1 MTDTTTGPHELI
13 GEGRYAG
20 LAGDLRGIDDVRAP
34 LVLLHGLTFNRAM
47 WGPALTE
54 LERIDPGRRVL
65 ALDLPGHG
73 ESPVRP
79 ASDSETE
86 ARAVYDAVLAAGLDS
101 PVIVGHSAAGI
112 TASVYGATYPC
123 RGVVNVDSAP
133 APGVPIAGL
142 LKSLADR
149 LTPELFPQ
157 VWRMFEESM
166 QIDLLPPSAQKLL
179 RDNNTPDRE
188 LILGRWHELLT
199 RDAADLEAWFQM
211 RLRTL
216 RESAVRY
223 MLVLGSEPGP
233 DLVGWL
239 RQVIPG
245 IDVLVWP
252 GSGHFPHLARPREF
266 ARLLATTAS
275 WPRATLAA

>member
-13 GEGRYAG
+13 GPSRYAG

-47 WGPALTE
+47 WGPTLDE
-54 LERIDPGRRVL
+54 LERMDPGRRVL
-65 ALDLPGHG
+65 TLDLPGHG
-73 ESPVRP
+73 QSSGRP
-79 ASDSETE
+79 AYDTDSE
-86 ARAVYDAVLAAGLDS
+86 ARAVYDAVLAAGLDA
-101 PVIVGHSAAGI
+101 PVVVGHSAAGAM
-112 TASVYGATYPC
+112 ASIYAATYPT

-133 APGVPIAGL
+133 EPGLPFAGL
-142 LKSLADR
+142 LKSLEHR
-149 LTPELFPQ
+149 LTPESFPQ

-166 QIDLLPPSAQKLL
+166 QIDLLPPSARKLL
-179 RDNNTPDRE
+179 RDNNTPDRA
-188 LILGRWHELLT
+188 LVVGRWQELLT
-199 RDAADLEAWFQM
+199 RDAAELDEWLQTA
-211 RLRTL
+211 LRAV
-216 RESAVRY
+216 RESSVRY
-223 MLVLGSEPGP
+223 TLVLGSEPGP

-252 GSGHFPHLARPREF
+252 GSGHFPHLARPLEF

-275 WPRATLAA
+275 WPRATVAA

>member
-13 GEGRYAG
+13 GKGRYAG

-47 WGPALTE
+47 WGPALDE
-54 LERIDPGRRVL
+54 LQRIEPDRRVL

-73 ESPVRP
+73 GSPVRP
-79 ASDSETE
+79 AYDSETE
-86 ARAVYDAVLAAGLDS
+86 ARAVYDAVRAAGLDA
-101 PVIVGHSAAGI
+101 PVVVGHSAAGI
-112 TASVYGATYPC
+112 TASVYAATYPS

-133 APGVPIAGL
+133 EPGVPFAGM
-142 LKSLADR
+142 LKSMEHR
-149 LTPELFPQ
+149 LTPESFPQ
-157 VWRMFEESM
+157 LWLMFEASM
-166 QIDLLPPSAQKLL
+166 QIDLLPPSARKLL

-188 LILGRWHELLT
+188 LILGRWNELLT
-199 RDAADLEAWFQM
+199 RDAADLDAWLQM

-216 RESAVRY
+216 RESAARY
-223 MLVLGSEPGP
+223 TLVLGSEPGP

-245 IDVLVWP
+245 IEIVVWP

-266 ARLLATTAS
+266 AQLLATTAS